1 MSANCG
7 EIRDAENTSS
17 PSCCG
22 NGWGIPRL
30 VALLGVSNSGGGRF
44 TLRVRESLIPRANKK
59 VALAVRFL
67 PRRCSTPALAIALLE
82 VVSAGSALKI
92 DGRIDGLGAVE
103 LPPSS
108 DWKTWV
114 AARPYATCSK

>member
-1 MSANCG
+1 MSAKSDDS
-7 EIRDAENTSS
+7 RDGENTSI

-22 NGWGIPRL
+22 NGLGIPRL
-30 VALLGVSNSGGGRF
+30 AALLGVSNSGGGRF
-44 TLRVRESLIPRANKK
+44 TLRVRESLMPRANKK

-92 DGRIDGLGAVE
+92 DGRIEGLGAVE

-108 DWKTWV
+108 DRKT
-114 AARPYATCSK
+114 